1 LAVGDLGVMPRC
13 VTLSGD
19 GKKGLEF
26 MVKMVDGVSRVRHRQ
41 GLGHYD
47 GGIHLTATL
56 GIVET

>member
-1 LAVGDLGVMPRC
+1 MPRC
-13 VTLSGD
+13 VTLSED
-19 GKKGLEF
+19 GKKGLKF
-26 MVKMVDGVSRVRHRQ
+26 MVKMVDGVSRVGHRQ